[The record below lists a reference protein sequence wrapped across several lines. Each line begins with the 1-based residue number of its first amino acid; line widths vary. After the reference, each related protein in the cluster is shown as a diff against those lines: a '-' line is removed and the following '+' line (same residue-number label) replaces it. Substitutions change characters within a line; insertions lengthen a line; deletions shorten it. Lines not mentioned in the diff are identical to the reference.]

1 MTLFDT
7 VWHSQHHLC
16 DHFCSQR
23 VEKLVYYEKMSSYWD
38 LLTYYIIHL
47 WIIYCI
53 FVVQWYRNTFIR
65 VKSPFKTSIILV
77 SDSLTNLIVWFFT
90 EHLSWFCSYPQTWSE
105 LDPNPT
111 RFQNSS
117 FSFVLS
123 WKIMIQECS
132 SSGLRNFN
140 VRMKWNLYHFRLTNK
155 NMH

>member
-1 MTLFDT
+1 MSQINFTMVYRGKTHKFPLWFLSRRTIFYFGQDFLCNHRS
-7 VWHSQHHLC
+7 VLWHSQHHLC

-47 WIIYCI
+47 WIIYWI

-105 LDPNPT
+105 LDPNP
-111 RFQNSS
+111 N
-117 FSFVLS
+117 
-123 WKIMIQECS
+123 
-132 SSGLRNFN
+132 
-140 VRMKWNLYHFRLTNK
+140 
-155 NMH
+155 

>member
-1 MTLFDT
+1 M
-7 VWHSQHHLC
+7 WHSQHHLC

-53 FVVQWYRNTFIR
+53 FVVQWYRNSFIR
-65 VKSPFKTSIILV
+65 VKVPSRRLSYSFLIRWLIWS
-77 SDSLTNLIVWFFT
+77 SDSSQNTCPDSALT
-90 EHLSWFCSYPQTWSE
+90 PTWTE

-140 VRMKWNLYHFRLTNK
+140 VRLKWNLYHFRLTNK